1 MKAKVFLLDYG
12 STIDRVDMTTN
23 VRHLKPTKELSQ
35 DPLAFK
41 IILAGLYPVSMDIDW
56 DLPSEVSMQQSRSP
70 HSHLTILTG
79 WCCRKRYWDGSAMK
93 LVKRVVGLCNG
104 LGILRDASSPSSTR
118 RVGTLIM
125 CKTSSSR
132 DQINLNK
139 LLEDKKFADY
149 SQFEVEMDHNSVDQG
164 YGVESTDFSSDE
176 EDVVIRNSD
185 PLLNVPHM
193 TIQQKIANHY
203 RERNNNDDSFSST
216 DSSKAGPSLRAR
228 KSLQKKGAEGNV
240 ADQLKESLRSVS
252 DEVTKKEEAQEEVQ
266 EEDDIW
272 SKFREEKKEV
282 KGHMIPGG
290 VFLGKR
296 HENIL
301 ARIKSSNEQELR
313 EKFTKLVTKK

>member
-1 MKAKVFLLDYG
+1 
-12 STIDRVDMTTN
+12 
-23 VRHLKPTKELSQ
+23 
-35 DPLAFK
+35 
-41 IILAGLYPVSMDIDW
+41 
-56 DLPSEVSMQQSRSP
+56 
-70 HSHLTILTG
+70 
-79 WCCRKRYWDGSAMK
+79 MK

-104 LGILRDASSPSSTR
+104 LGILRDASSPTSTR

-164 YGVESTDFSSDE
+164 YGVESTDWDFSSDE
-176 EDVVIRNSD
+176 EDFEIRNSD
-185 PLLNVPHM
+185 PLLNVPSM
-193 TIQQKIANHY
+193 TTREKIANLLAK
-203 RERNNNDDSFSST
+203 ERNNNDDSFSST
-216 DSSKAGPSLRAR
+216 DSSQAGPSMRAR
-228 KSLQKKGAEGNV
+228 KSLQKKGAEGKL
-240 ADQLKESLRSVS
+240 ADRLKESLSLRSVS
-252 DEVTKKEEAQEEVQ
+252 DEMTKKEEAQEEMQ

-272 SKFREEKKEV
+272 SKFREETKEV
-282 KGHMIPGG
+282 KGHVIPGG

-313 EKFTKLVTKK
+313 EKFTRFVTKK

>member
-1 MKAKVFLLDYG
+1 
-12 STIDRVDMTTN
+12 
-23 VRHLKPTKELSQ
+23 
-35 DPLAFK
+35 
-41 IILAGLYPVSMDIDW
+41 
-56 DLPSEVSMQQSRSP
+56 
-70 HSHLTILTG
+70 
-79 WCCRKRYWDGSAMK
+79 MK

-104 LGILRDASSPSSTR
+104 LGILRDASSPTSTR

-164 YGVESTDFSSDE
+164 YGVESTDWDFSVDE
-176 EDVVIRNSD
+176 EDFEIRNSD
-185 PLLNVPHM
+185 PLLNVPSM
-193 TIQQKIANHY
+193 TTREKIANLHNNLRY
-203 RERNNNDDSFSST
+203 KERNNNDDSFSST
-216 DSSKAGPSLRAR
+216 DSSQAGPSMRAR
-228 KSLQKKGAEGNV
+228 KSLQKKGAEGKV
-240 ADQLKESLRSVS
+240 ADRLKESLRS

-272 SKFREEKKEV
+272 SKFREETKEV
-282 KGHMIPGG
+282 KGHVIPGG

-313 EKFTKLVTKK
+313 EKFTRFVTKK